1 MKIADIIE
9 NSYKTLRSGGV
20 LLYPTDTIWGI
31 GADIRIQAANTQ
43 VFNIKERDLSN
54 PLIYLVSSVEMLKNY
69 TVDLHPRIETLLF
82 YHNRPLTLIHKANKE
97 VPDWA
102 KSDDSTIAFRVT
114 SDAFCRRVIEKLG
127 RPISSTSAN
136 ISGEKVPS
144 NYAEISEKI
153 ITRVDGIAN
162 PYPNKKGKVNPS
174 VIAKYDEEGQLIVL
188 RE

>member
-1 MKIADIIE
+1 MKIADIIH

-31 GADIRIQAANTQ
+31 GADIRNHAACQ
-43 VFNIKERDLSN
+43 QIYHIKQRDDSK
-54 PLIYLVSSVEMLKNY
+54 PLIYLVSSIEMLKEY
-69 TVDLHPRIETLLF
+69 TIDLHPRIETLLF
-82 YHNRPLTLIHKANKE
+82 YHNKPLTLIHRAAAN

-102 KSDDSTIAFRVT
+102 KSSEGTIAFRVT
-114 SDAFCRRVIEKLG
+114 TDAFCKRIVESLG

-136 ISGEKVPS
+136 ISGEPFPVSYKD
-144 NYAEISEKI
+144 ISKSILEQ
-153 ITRVDGIAN
+153 VDGIAN
-162 PYPNKKGKVNPS
+162 PYPNKVGRMQAS

>member
-31 GADIRIQAANTQ
+31 GADIRNEAACHQ
-43 VFNIKERDLSN
+43 VYHIKKREHSQ
-54 PLIYLVSSVEMLKNY
+54 PLIYLVSSIEMLKEY

-82 YHNRPLTLIHKANKE
+82 YHNKPLTLIHRAAHN
-97 VPDWA
+97 VPGWA
-102 KSDDSTIAFRVT
+102 KSKEGTIAFRVST
-114 SDAFCRRVIEKLG
+114 DGFCKRIIERLG

-136 ISGEKVPS
+136 ISGAPFPV
-144 NYAEISEKI
+144 NYEDISEEI
-153 ITRVDGIAN
+153 IQTVDGIAN
-162 PYPNKKGKVNPS
+162 PYPKKKGRLLPS
-174 VIAKYDEEGQLIVL
+174 VLARYDDEGQLIVL